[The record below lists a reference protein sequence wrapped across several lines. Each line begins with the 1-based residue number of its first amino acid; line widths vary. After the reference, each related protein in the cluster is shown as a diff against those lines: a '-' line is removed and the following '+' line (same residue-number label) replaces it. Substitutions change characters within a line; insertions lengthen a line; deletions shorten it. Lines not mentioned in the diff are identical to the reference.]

1 MKDSNRNNHIPR
13 RLVAGLL
20 GTAGALVVWH
30 FISIGV
36 GSELILPGPAE
47 VFQKIGTL
55 FRSRGFWTAVMGSFK
70 RVAWAFGLS
79 IAAGGLTGLLSG
91 LYPLIKDILAPII
104 TTIRSTPVLAL
115 ILVAMFWLPSRNVP
129 IFAAFLMAY
138 PIMHTSLYSGIVSTD
153 KELLEMSTVFKVPAA
168 VQFFTLRIPSARR
181 YFLSGMKN
189 TLGLCWKV
197 VVAGEVLSQ
206 PRFALGTGMQDAR
219 LSLETSSVFAWAIT
233 TVLLCGLSEFL
244 LGIAVKHFSGDQ
256 EEAKA

>member
-1 MKDSNRNNHIPR
+1 MMDGTRNSHFPR

-20 GTAGALVVWH
+20 GTSIALLLWH
-30 FISIGV
+30 FISVGV
-36 GSELILPGPAE
+36 GSPLILPDPAE
-47 VFQKIGTL
+47 VLQKIRIL
-55 FRSRGFWTAVMGSFK
+55 FHSHGFWTAVAGSFK

-91 LYPLIKDILAPII
+91 LYPLIKDILAPIM

-115 ILVAMFWLPSRNVP
+115 ILVAMFWLPSGYVP
-129 IFAAFLMAY
+129 IFSAFLMAY
-138 PIMHTSLYSGIVSTD
+138 PIMHTSLYSGMVSTE
-153 KELLEMSTVFKVPAA
+153 KELLEMAAVFKVPPV
-168 VQFFTLRIPSARR
+168 VQFFNLRLPSARR

-244 LGIAVKHFSGDQ
+244 LGIAVKRFSGGR